1 MDNKDIV
8 LIAKIILVTVI
19 VVGIVV
25 GLVFVILG
33 PDRMNPGLK
42 GSYTAELIMP
52 GNTVVEGT
60 CDKVIRIGDNWS
72 KYHIN
77 GKWYACADF
86 RVVLKEGN

>member
-1 MDNKDIV
+1 MDKSDII
-8 LIAKIILVTVI
+8 LIAKIILVTV
-19 VVGIVV
+19 IVV

-33 PDRMNPGLK
+33 PDRMKPGLN

-52 GNTVVEGT
+52 GNTVVEGI

-77 GKWYACADF
+77 GKWYACSDY
-86 RVVLKEGN
+86 RVVLKEAN

>member
-1 MDNKDIV
+1 MDKKDIM
-8 LIAKIILVTVI
+8 LIAKIILI
-19 VVGIVV
+19 VVVAV
-25 GLVFVILG
+25 GLVCVIIG
-33 PDRMNPGLK
+33 PDRINPGLNV
-42 GSYTAELIMP
+42 SYTAELIMP
-52 GNTVVEGT
+52 GNTIIEGT

>member
-8 LIAKIILVTVI
+8 LIAKIIMVTV
-19 VVGIVV
+19 IVV

-52 GNTVVEGT
+52 GNTIVEGT

-77 GKWYACADF
+77 GKWYAANDW
-86 RVVLKEGN
+86 RVVLKERD

>member
-1 MDNKDIV
+1 MDKSDIM
-8 LIAKIILVTVI
+8 LIAKIILF
-19 VVGIVV
+19 VVVVV
-25 GLVFVILG
+25 GLICVILG

>member
-1 MDNKDIV
+1 MDKKDIM
-8 LIAKIILVTVI
+8 LIAKIILIVI
-19 VVGIVV
+19 VVV
-25 GLVFVILG
+25 GLVCVIIG
-33 PDRMNPGLK
+33 PDRMNPGLN

-52 GNTVVEGT
+52 GNTIVEGT